1 LPGGV
6 RIALVTEYYHPHS
19 GGVTEHVH
27 HLGRFLAARGHE
39 VRILTSH
46 VDGAP
51 RRPEVEFD
59 GRLEVVRIGRG
70 VAISAN
76 GSEARVTVGFGL
88 PRKVRAVLADCDL
101 VHVHSPLFP
110 VLPYLALQAA
120 RKLGLPVVGTFHTH
134 FAPSLVSSA
143 LGGFMQGYAAALDRA
158 IAVSPSAARSVR
170 RFVKRPCVV
179 VPNGVDC
186 DAWSSAAAAL
196 AGPPTMASPTVA
208 FLGRLDPR
216 NEVEIL
222 LDAFARLRARLP
234 ESRLL
239 IIGDGPRR
247 ASLEAA
253 APDGV
258 VFAGARA
265 KVSERAGLL
274 ASAQVL
280 AFTARI
286 VSHPMALL
294 EGLAAGLPAVA
305 WDIEGVRELVTEGR
319 HGYKVPLGS
328 REALADALHHVLC
341 DEPRR
346 RTMAEEAR
354 RQAQRFDW
362 RTVGAR
368 IESIYCETANAAVE
382 KGKAA

>member
-1 LPGGV
+1 LLLPFGV

-27 HLGRFLAARGHE
+27 HLGRFLVARGHA

-51 RRPEVEFD
+51 RRPEVELD
-59 GRLEVVRIGRG
+59 DRLEVVRVGRG

-88 PRKVRAVLADCDL
+88 SRKVRAALAGCDL

-110 VLPYLALQAA
+110 VLPYLALRAA
-120 RKLGLPVVGTFHTH
+120 RALGLPTVGTFHTH
-134 FAPSLVSSA
+134 FAPSLASSA
-143 LGGFMQGYAAALDRA
+143 LGGFLHGYAAALDEA

-170 RFVKRPCVV
+170 RFLERPCRV

-186 DAWSSAAAAL
+186 DAWAVPAPSL
-196 AGPPTMASPTVA
+196 PDVPTVV

-216 NEVEIL
+216 NEVQL
-222 LDAFARLRARLP
+222 LLAAFARLRARLP
-234 ESRLL
+234 EARLVV
-239 IIGDGPRR
+239 IGDGPRR
-247 ASLEAA
+247 AALEAS

-258 VFAGARA
+258 VFAGSRA
-265 KVSERAGLL
+265 KVTERASLL
-274 ASAQVL
+274 AQAHVL

-305 WDIEGVRELVTEGR
+305 WDIEGVRELVIEGR
-319 HGYKVPLGS
+319 HGYKVPLGNS
-328 REALADALHHVLC
+328 DALADALFHVLSN
-341 DEPRR
+341 EARR
-346 RTMAEEAR
+346 HLMAKEAR
-354 RQAQRFDW
+354 RQARRFDW
-362 RTVGAR
+362 RTIGAQV
-368 IESIYCETANAAVE
+368 ESVYM